1 MIRLLISFVGII
13 FVLLPIIEAQFD
25 PEWCADSPPPVDIDP
40 NWRVVPDRFELLAEL
55 VQDKEAMEITQAF
68 SSTRDSIVKNSARG
82 IRLLYRLT
90 DCFFSCLTRSSFILL
105 VLFN

>member
-1 MIRLLISFVGII
+1 MIRLLISFIGIFLVG
-13 FVLLPIIEAQFD
+13 LPLNQAQFD

-40 NWRVVPDRFELLAEL
+40 NWRTVPDRFEMLAEL

-82 IRLLYRLT
+82 ILL
-90 DCFFSCLTRSSFILL
+90 FINISLI
-105 VLFN
+105 VFI